1 MPVVVSGVKQL
12 QKAMKNVDP
21 ELNKE
26 MRMEIKTAML
36 PIRNTARGYLP
47 GNGQMLSGWTK
58 NYGSDILNYRPFPKY
73 DQSVAQKG
81 IVYREGQNKKNNSGF
96 RAIFYIANTSAA
108 GAIYETAGRKNP
120 QGQPWGGKKL
130 RGSHAFSNSNNP
142 NAGKQFIN
150 SLGGDLVGIEKQR
163 GRALYRAWAE
173 DQGRVYPLVVKAIER
188 VATRFNRET
197 ELIAAFKKAA

>member
-1 MPVVVSGVKQL
+1 M
-12 QKAMKNVDP
+12 
-21 ELNKE
+21 
-26 MRMEIKTAML
+26 
-36 PIRNTARGYLP
+36 
-47 GNGQMLSGWTK
+47 
-58 NYGSDILNYRPFPKY
+58 
-73 DQSVAQKG
+73 
-81 IVYREGQNKKNNSGF
+81 
-96 RAIFYIANTSAA
+96 
-108 GAIYETAGRKNP
+108 
-120 QGQPWGGKKL
+120 